1 MVKHLKH
8 FLLAAGLMAFSALC
22 VSCNEAPIINLD
34 DYQVSVQMIDGTVLE
49 DGTILTVPSVRV
61 HVTHPE
67 AASRIMQVNAYAFGE
82 RLDDAVVE
90 NKAGTIALEF
100 EKYEDRMFEADS
112 ETDVRITV
120 VYGFDGSGGGPKTV
134 YDQTLSLQFKVVD

>member
-22 VSCNEAPIINLD
+22 VSCNQAPLINLD

-49 DGTILTVPSVRV
+49 DGTILTVPCVRV

-90 NKAGTIALEF
+90 NKAGILALEF
-100 EKYEDRMFEADS
+100 EKYEDRMLEADS

-134 YDQTLSLQFKVVD
+134 YDQTLPMQFKVVD

>member
-1 MVKHLKH
+1 MVKHFKH
-8 FLLAAGLMAFSALC
+8 FLLTAGLMAFSALC
-22 VSCNEAPIINLD
+22 VSCNEAPLINLD

-67 AASRIMQVNAYAFGE
+67 AANRIMQVNAYAFDE
-82 RLDDAVVE
+82 RLEDVVVE
-90 NKAGTIALEF
+90 NKAGTIALDF
-100 EKYEDRMFEADS
+100 EKYKERMLEADS

-134 YDQTLSLQFKVVD
+134 YDQTRPMQFRVVD

>member
-1 MVKHLKH
+1 
-8 FLLAAGLMAFSALC
+8 MAFSALC
-22 VSCNEAPIINLD
+22 VSCNEAPLINLD

-67 AASRIMQVNAYAFGE
+67 AANRIMQVNAYAFDE
-82 RLDDAVVE
+82 RLEDAVVE
-90 NKAGTIALEF
+90 NKAETIALDF
-100 EKYEDRMFEADS
+100 EKYEDRMLEADS

-134 YDQTLSLQFKVVD
+134 YDQTRPMQFRVVD

>member
-1 MVKHLKH
+1 MVKHFKH
-8 FLLAAGLMAFSALC
+8 FLLTAGLMAFSALC
-22 VSCNEAPIINLD
+22 VSCNEAPLINLD
-34 DYQVSVQMIDGTVLE
+34 DYQVSVQMIDGTALE

-67 AASRIMQVNAYAFGE
+67 AANRIMQVNAYAFDE
-82 RLDDAVVE
+82 RLEDVVVE
-90 NKAGTIALEF
+90 NKAGTIALDF
-100 EKYEDRMFEADS
+100 EKYEDRMLEADS

-134 YDQTLSLQFKVVD
+134 YDQTRPMQFRVVD

>member
-1 MVKHLKH
+1 MVKHFKH
-8 FLLAAGLMAFSALC
+8 FLLTAGLMAFSALC
-22 VSCNEAPIINLD
+22 VSCNEAPLINLD

-67 AASRIMQVNAYAFGE
+67 AANRIMQVNAYAFDE
-82 RLDDAVVE
+82 RLEDAVVE
-90 NKAGTIALEF
+90 NKAETIALDF
-100 EKYEDRMFEADS
+100 EKYEDRMLEADS
-112 ETDVRITV
+112 ETNVRITV

-134 YDQTLSLQFKVVD
+134 YDQTRPMQFRVVD